1 MTSTVGT
8 TTVTPDQLPLV
19 GPVPGQPG
27 AFVATGGSAFTLGPS
42 FAQVL
47 AALISGQQPDTDLK
61 AFDPARY
68 GRK

>member
-47 AALISGQQPDTDLK
+47 AALIAGRQPDTALT

-68 GRK
+68 GRQ